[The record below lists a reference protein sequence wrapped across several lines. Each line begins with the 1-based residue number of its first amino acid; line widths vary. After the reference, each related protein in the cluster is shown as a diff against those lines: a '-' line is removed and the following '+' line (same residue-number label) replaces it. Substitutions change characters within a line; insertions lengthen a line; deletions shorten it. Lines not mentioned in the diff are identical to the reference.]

1 MQSGLLQLIMK
12 DKNEVNRWA
21 GQLQMSALTLNT
33 VQCDCL
39 ILTFASKVISAF
51 QNLCCYHIFK
61 THFALITQSLH
72 MR

>member
-12 DKNEVNRWA
+12 DKNEV
-21 GQLQMSALTLNT
+21 SALTLNT

-51 QNLCCYHIFK
+51 QNLCCDHIFK
-61 THFALITQSLH
+61 TQFALITQSLH